1 MENNTSNGTDDDI
14 NSVFE
19 RDWLSYPATVICAVS
34 VTLFSVY
41 LMTCILRMKV
51 NTSNSYIKAILNLAV
66 IDTTV
71 SVALICR
78 AIFERFRKAEQT
90 YETCAV
96 WSYIFITLQSISYFH
111 ILAIGIFRYRMIRHS
126 NKLVPIQR
134 RYSHG
139 VKSLAIWI
147 AVILIALPP
156 FVIWMR
162 PGELMMQCRI
172 DFLFNTS
179 NNGPLVYLLILL
191 SLPWLGTNILYISI
205 VKRMCC
211 HSSNKVLPTHTSDIR
226 MNSLTDRSSRR
237 VAATQQDT
245 ATAARNTVRNI
256 ALKREKNI
264 TRTISILLVAF
275 NISILSYILI
285 LIGLLLSRDF
295 NVPGF
300 VFALTLLNNL
310 SNPFVYAFSIPTLG
324 HEMKNNLVTMWTY
337 CRGKCT

>member
-1 MENNTSNGTDDDI
+1 
-14 NSVFE
+14 
-19 RDWLSYPATVICAVS
+19 
-34 VTLFSVY
+34 
-41 LMTCILRMKV
+41 
-51 NTSNSYIKAILNLAV
+51 
-66 IDTTV
+66 
-71 SVALICR
+71 
-78 AIFERFRKAEQT
+78 
-90 YETCAV
+90 
-96 WSYIFITLQSISYFH
+96 
-111 ILAIGIFRYRMIRHS
+111 MIRHS
-126 NKLVPIQR
+126 INLVPMQQR
-134 RYSHG
+134 YNHG

-191 SLPWLGTNILYISI
+191 CTPWLGTNILYIGI

-211 HSSNKVLPTHTSDIR
+211 HSSNKVLPYHTSDIR

-237 VAATQQDT
+237 DATQQDS
-245 ATAARNTVRNI
+245 AMAARNTVRNI

-285 LIGLLLSRDF
+285 FIGLLLSRDF

-300 VFALTLLNNL
+300 VFVLILLNNL
-310 SNPFVYAFSIPTLG
+310 SNPFVYAFSIPTLR

-337 CRGKCT
+337 CRGKCM